1 MKGVIFDLDGTI
13 VDNMMVHHRAW
24 QRKLKQLGLDLELSE
39 VMQKVLGVDE
49 EILESIFG
57 DQFTAAERK
66 QHSFEKEEEYR
77 RIFKDD
83 LKLITG
89 LPALLDQLKE
99 NFIPLA
105 IGSAAPPENVNF
117 VLDNLNLRNYFDV
130 VLHARDVTVGKP
142 NPEIY
147 LKAADKLGL
156 KIEDCFIFE
165 DSPVGA
171 EAAQRA
177 GSHTLIIT
185 TTHSKSEFTQFP
197 NVVKFIKDYSE
208 LDFNQLLNMEAL
220 K

>member
-1 MKGVIFDLDGTI
+1 
-13 VDNMMVHHRAW
+13 
-24 QRKLKQLGLDLELSE
+24 
-39 VMQKVLGVDE
+39 
-49 EILESIFG
+49 
-57 DQFTAAERK
+57 
-66 QHSFEKEEEYR
+66 
-77 RIFKDD
+77 
-83 LKLITG
+83 
-89 LPALLDQLKE
+89 
-99 NFIPLA
+99 
-105 IGSAAPPENVNF
+105 
-117 VLDNLNLRNYFDV
+117 V

-142 NPEIY
+142 NPKIY

-177 GSHTLIIT
+177 GSPTLIIT